1 MSSHEKL
8 QQASDAEVLEK
19 FGYKQELLR
28 QMGGFSNFAISF
40 SIISILTGLISMF
53 GYGVSLVGGLAYF
66 TWVVVAFFQLFNA
79 ISMGEMASSFPLAG
93 GLYPWARHL
102 ASPRVGWW
110 VGWINMIAWWAVSVA
125 IDFSLGTLLAG
136 SGWFGLK
143 YNTPTMVILTLVIM
157 AIQMVMNIFGIKVV
171 SWFNNFSVWVHMIG
185 TVALL
190 TLLLVMGNAHPFSQ
204 FTGVVPVVDANGA
217 ATGALNNISSSFG
230 TFMVAFLPA
239 ILMSAWTLTAFDA
252 SADVSEE
259 TKDPQHTVP
268 WGMVIAVVASF
279 IFGSLVLLGLIG
291 NLPADRTLIPGIMQE
306 QGLATWIIQH
316 VLGSALGVVMLAVI
330 ALAQFACGLSSMTVF
345 HRVIFSLSR
354 DDNLPFS
361 ASLKKVAN
369 KGSNKG
375 APYMASI
382 VGTTAMAL
390 LTVLAMV
397 LETVSGKPVLST
409 VTSIATVGF
418 YFGYFIVIV
427 LGIRARLT
435 RRWAERGPWN
445 VGKAF
450 MPIAVIAILFNLY
463 ISIAVC
469 TGPNAATGYIFV
481 VLMAILA
488 VYFFGFRYKK
498 LANTVTLTADEM
510 DKLERA
516 AKIDEA

>member
-1 MSSHEKL
+1 MSSQEKV
-8 QQASDAEVLEK
+8 QQASDTEVLEK

-79 ISMGEMASSFPLAG
+79 MSMGEMASSFPLAG

-102 ASPRVGWW
+102 ASPRIGWW

-190 TLLLVMGNAHPFSQ
+190 TLLLIMGNAHPFSQ
-204 FTGVVPVVDANGA
+204 FTGVTPDGTNVGA
-217 ATGALNNISSSFG
+217 HFG

-291 NLPADRTLIPGIMQE
+291 NLPADRTQIPGIME
-306 QGLATWIIQH
+306 TQGLATWIIQN
-316 VLGSALGVVMLAVI
+316 VLGTTLGAVMLAVI

-361 ASLKKVAN
+361 GQLKKVST

-382 VGTTAMAL
+382 VGTAAMAL

-397 LETVSGKPVLST
+397 LETASGKPVLST

-418 YFGYFIVIV
+418 YFGYFIVII
-427 LGIRARLT
+427 LGIRARVT
-435 RRWAERGPWN
+435 GRWSERGPWN
-445 VGKAF
+445 VGKF
-450 MPIAVIAILFNLY
+450 FIPVAVVAILFNLY

-469 TGPNAATGYIFV
+469 TGPNAATGYIFI

-488 VYFFGFRYKK
+488 IYFFIFRYKK
-498 LANTVTLTADEM
+498 LASTVTLTADEI

-516 AKIDEA
+516 SQLTESET